1 MVLCTSSPSTR
12 FIPKFKSNL
21 TSYRTTT
28 SHQFKPSLPL
38 KPATNNQGLRYN
50 KYTSI
55 KAKASDEISTGANQ
69 YVKDEPDVVDYSS
82 LKATTNEE
90 TANGANQYVK
100 EESDSGVTAK
110 EESDSGV
117 TVKEESDSD
126 VTIEEAQ
133 AEENSG
139 FRGFS
144 LFSDGAAADS
154 ELPQFEFLDKLKVE
168 LDLQDSFSIALLAVS
183 GVSALWLTVSIVGA
197 IDKIPLFP
205 KFMEVVGLGYSI
217 WFSSRYF
224 LFKRNRDELAS
235 KIEEIKQ
242 QVLGSKN

>member
-12 FIPKFKSNL
+12 FLPKFKSNL

-28 SHQFKPSLPL
+28 TSHHFKPSLPL
-38 KPATNNQGLRYN
+38 KPASNNQGLRYY
-50 KYTSI
+50 KYASI
-55 KAKASDEISTGANQ
+55 RAKASDEISSGANQ
-69 YVKDEPDVVDYSS
+69 YVKDEPEVVDYSS

-100 EESDSGVTAK
+100 EESDSGVT
-110 EESDSGV
+110 
-117 TVKEESDSD
+117 VKEESDSD
-126 VTIEEAQ
+126 VTVEEAQ
-133 AEENSG
+133 AEEKSG
-139 FRGFS
+139 FGGFS
-144 LFSDGAAADS
+144 LFSDGAAADN

-168 LDLQDSFSIALLAVS
+168 LDLQDSFSIALLAVT

-197 IDKIPLFP
+197 IDRVPLFP
-205 KFMEVVGLGYSI
+205 KLMEVVGLGYSI
-217 WFSSRYF
+217 WFSSRYL

-242 QVLGSKN
+242 QVLGPKN

>member
-90 TANGANQYVK
+90 TANGANQDVK
-100 EESDSGVTAK
+100 EESDS
-110 EESDSGV
+110 DV

-217 WFSSRYF
+217 WFSSRYL

-242 QVLGSKN
+242 QVLGPKN